1 MRIKIITVTNIGYHL
16 IHSINQYKYHYILT
30 HHNYRPSLIIIVT
43 NPSIVIV
50 LGIIKDTKYTYT
62 PIVIFHY
69 YHMLYVIIMNQH
81 ISQNKERRIN
91 LGCTIHEKTTIL
103 RVAPEHMWFFCRFII
118 LSFYVFFVYE
128 ILHAHVITY
137 HHPNAGTGCR
147 LLSRHSAATL

>member
-1 MRIKIITVTNIGYHL
+1 MSSIDLTRQGKSFSNGYNWDVSCSFHRLELDDLLVPGTIQFWKHGNPRFLGSRNIRNAHRTYLCTMYNMSQAWQLWG
-16 IHSINQYKYHYILT
+16 S
-30 HHNYRPSLIIIVT
+30 R
-43 NPSIVIV
+43 V
-50 LGIIKDTKYTYT
+50 LS
-62 PIVIFHY
+62 H
-69 YHMLYVIIMNQH
+69 
-81 ISQNKERRIN
+81 KERRIN

-147 LLSRHSAATL
+147 LLSRRSAATL